1 LTTIPET
8 FLLVVISVGAGI
20 MATVSGGGGGTFAVP
35 AIVSTINEPPQVLV
49 GSVFL
54 MYTVSSAT
62 GLYVY
67 YKKGLVDVRNG
78 VLLSI
83 PAIVGVIVGTGFAT
97 NIGGN
102 AFKISL
108 GVLVI
113 VLGVTMLFRP
123 SGFNLTPD
131 TLTSRNTNNKNKTVT
146 IVDKSGRVFEYSPNL
161 AIGYLA
167 TFAAGFLNG
176 LFGAGAALI
185 MIPATILFVK
195 MPGHVAIASTRIVL
209 TVLNSVALFAHVANG
224 SIDYYVAV
232 ILAIGSVIGS
242 FVGARIAFKAS
253 KSHLNLIVAAIFLLI
268 GAYLVI
274 SVA

>member
-1 LTTIPET
+1 
-8 FLLVVISVGAGI
+8 

-35 AIVSTINEPPQVLV
+35 AIVSTINEAPQVLV

-54 MYTVSSAT
+54 MYTVSSVT

-78 VLLSI
+78 ILLSI
-83 PAIVGVIVGTGFAT
+83 PAIVGVIVGTAFAT
-97 NIGGN
+97 NIGGDT
-102 AFKISL
+102 FKISL

-123 SGFNLTPD
+123 AGFNLTPD
-131 TLTSRNTNNKNKTVT
+131 TITNSATNNKHKTVT
-146 IVDKSGRVFEYSPNL
+146 IVDKAGRVFEYSPNL
-161 AIGYLA
+161 TIGYLA

-209 TVLNSVALFAHVANG
+209 TVLNCVALFAHVANG
-224 SIDYYVAV
+224 TIDYYLAI

-242 FVGARIAFKAS
+242 FVGARIAFRAS
-253 KSHLNLIVAAIFLLI
+253 KSHLNLIVAAIFLLV

-274 SVA
+274 TVA